1 MFVGDRLWIFNYPQ
15 RVPPSQQHTWLK
27 NVNSITSNGQT
38 IDRNLL
44 RPNLKPDL
52 PPFFTSYDDRSAFK
66 RNLHM
71 TANVKMPAQTRIV
84 PREVYSNMAVTQRNM
99 EVYKNNIINQN
110 NTQESNVDHLRRLEE
125 NFSI

>member
-15 RVPPSQQHTWLK
+15 RVPPSQQLTWLK
-27 NVNSITSNGQT
+27 NVNSINNNGQT
-38 IDRNLL
+38 IERNLV

-52 PPFFTSYDDRSAFK
+52 PPFFYNDRSAFE
-66 RNLHM
+66 RNIHM
-71 TANVKMPAQTRIV
+71 AANVKIPAQTRIV
-84 PREVYSNMAVTQRNM
+84 PREVYNNMAITQRNM
-99 EVYKNNIINQN
+99 EVYKNNIISQN